1 MPTSEVMAGTYRPV
15 PSYYRRTAL
24 RRLPFAPER
33 LVAELSRLLDLAC
46 DDPELL
52 AEEIDWLR
60 VRILDIE
67 VTRSLLHKD
76 RSISVLVRLGGDSPV
91 GALSRW
97 VEQRLPM
104 AGWEFDCVSVG
115 WEFDCARFRVGGAQT

>member
-15 PSYYRRTAL
+15 RAYQRTAL

-76 RSISVLVRLGGDSPV
+76 RSISVLVRLGGDSPD

-115 WEFDCARFRVGGAQT
+115 WEFDCARFRVGGART